1 MLVKS
6 EIEQVSHTHFR
17 LIPLSAIFTPA
28 TISVRPRDH
37 ASSEL
42 IEVPQRDSNDP
53 QLDVGT
59 TSDGSYQY
67 PGVSFM
73 LSHLTVSNLVEAD
86 MLSVPV
92 GSGTKNLTYS
102 LSFHGPALGCVEAD
116 NLTSSFIL
124 SAIEEFVNDTGDF
137 LYWAGW
143 APSQDFGPNING
155 SFFDNLAPNLT
166 SPFPGLYLPSNGA
179 AKVYQTLYFSDNTTT
194 IPSPNG
200 VIRVIE
206 CSLHNA
212 SYDVEFELHS
222 NGQQT
227 ITANRT
233 LLSGLPATDVLPSNL
248 SMSEAVERFN
258 NQALM
263 QLFSFYTFGT
273 TKFPIGSPA
282 DSKTRGSLLSSP
294 TLGAAIL
301 PDSIGLMDFDQFTSA
316 LEGLFQN
323 FTLSYRYGQLPL

>member
-1 MLVKS
+1 
-6 EIEQVSHTHFR
+6 
-17 LIPLSAIFTPA
+17 
-28 TISVRPRDH
+28 
-37 ASSEL
+37 
-42 IEVPQRDSNDP
+42 
-53 QLDVGT
+53 
-59 TSDGSYQY
+59 
-67 PGVSFM
+67 M

-92 GSGTKNLTYS
+92 GSGTKNLTYN

-124 SAIEEFVNDTGDF
+124 SAIEEFVNETGDF

-143 APSQDFGPNING
+143 VPSRDFGPNTING
-155 SFFDNLAPNLT
+155 SFFDKLAPNLT
-166 SPFPGLYLPSNGA
+166 SPYPGLHLPSNGA
-179 AKVYQTLYFSDNTTT
+179 AKVYQTLYFSDNATT

-200 VIRVIE
+200 TLRVVE

-212 SYDVEFELHS
+212 SYNVQFELRS

-227 ITANRT
+227 ITANWT
-233 LLSGLPATDVLPSNL
+233 LLSGLPVVEVLPSKL
-248 SMSEAVERFN
+248 SMSQAVERFN
-258 NQALM
+258 DQALM
-263 QLFSFYTFGT
+263 QLFGFYTFGT
-273 TKFPIGSPA
+273 TKFPIGLPG

-301 PDSIGLMDFDQFTSA
+301 PNSIGSMDFDQFTSA

>member
-1 MLVKS
+1 
-6 EIEQVSHTHFR
+6 
-17 LIPLSAIFTPA
+17 
-28 TISVRPRDH
+28 
-37 ASSEL
+37 
-42 IEVPQRDSNDP
+42 
-53 QLDVGT
+53 
-59 TSDGSYQY
+59 
-67 PGVSFM
+67 M
-73 LSHLTVSNLVEAD
+73 LSDLTVSDLVEAD

-102 LSFHGPALGCVEAD
+102 LSFHGPVLGCVEAD

-124 SAIEEFVNDTGDF
+124 SAIEFVNDTGDF

-143 APSQDFGPNING
+143 VRSQDFGPNING
-155 SFFDNLAPNLT
+155 SFFDSVAPNLT

-179 AKVYQTLYFSDNTTT
+179 TKVYQTLYFSDNKTT

-200 VIRVIE
+200 VLRVIE

-233 LLSGLPATDVLPSNL
+233 LLSGLPVVEVLPSNL

-258 NQALM
+258 DQALM
-263 QLFSFYTFGT
+263 QLFGFYTFGT
-273 TKFPIGSPA
+273 TKFPIGSPG
-282 DSKTRGSLLSSP
+282 DSKTLGSLLSSP

-301 PDSIGLMDFDQFTSA
+301 PDSIGAIDFDQFTSA
-316 LEGLFQN
+316 LEGLFHN